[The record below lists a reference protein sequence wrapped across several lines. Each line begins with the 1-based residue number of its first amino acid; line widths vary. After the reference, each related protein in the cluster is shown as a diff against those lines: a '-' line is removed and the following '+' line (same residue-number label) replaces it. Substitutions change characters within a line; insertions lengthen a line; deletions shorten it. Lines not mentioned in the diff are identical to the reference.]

1 MRRVSPG
8 WFEDC
13 NCLGPMWILL
23 GILLVVGW
31 LLLKLVWNVAAFGL
45 HLLLVAAAI
54 AIVVH
59 FVRGRFGRDSST
71 GS

>member
-1 MRRVSPG
+1 MVRGLHVPG
-8 WFEDC
+8 H
-13 NCLGPMWILL
+13 MWILL
-23 GILLVVGW
+23 GVLLVVGW

-59 FVRGRFGRDSST
+59 FVRGRFGRDSSA
-71 GS
+71 GP